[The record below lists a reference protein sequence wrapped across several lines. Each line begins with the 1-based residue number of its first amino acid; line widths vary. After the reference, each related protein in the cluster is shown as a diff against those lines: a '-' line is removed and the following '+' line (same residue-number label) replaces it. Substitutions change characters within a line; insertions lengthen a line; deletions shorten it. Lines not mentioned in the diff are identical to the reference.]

1 MPLAIK
7 IILNYNFFVNKY
19 LTINE
24 YVIIDNMKNEILDEI
39 NIKLKLIN
47 KKAYIV
53 GGAVRDYLLNKKIN
67 DIDFVTNALISD
79 LKLLFKGDY
88 SFERLGFCKILINN
102 KYYDIST
109 LRKEIYS
116 NNFRHPEKI
125 IFIDSLEEDSQR
137 RDFTINS
144 LYMDDYN
151 IYDFHNGIE
160 DLNNKII
167 RMIGNIDQRIKEDPL
182 RLLRAIRF
190 KIQLNFIIEEELDNF
205 IKTHLYLLEEI
216 SRYQINKE
224 IDKMKNI
231 SKEKFI
237 DVCSEYKLNDYLVI
251 DEYKRKYNIIDLHCD
266 TISALYKQ
274 NKFLLRNDLHLD
286 VQKLVKGQYLLQC
299 FAIFLNKGETIYDFN
314 KYYEYYNQQLEL
326 NKIYLG
332 KILSYNDILKIKSD
346 NKIGAMLTLENGDII
361 TNLDIIDYL
370 YSLGIRMITLTW
382 NYQNLISSSN
392 KDENNGLTDF
402 GKKVI
407 NKMNEL
413 GIIIDVSH
421 LSDQGFYDVIKLSN
435 SPIVASHSNSR
446 YICNNKRNL
455 TDNMILLLHE
465 NGGVMGMNYYKD
477 FLTNQNIDTI
487 QDIVNHIKHIKELG
501 CIDNIALGSDFDG
514 IETPNELSSCDKMNL
529 LYECLIKN
537 DFKENEIEKIFYK
550 NIMRVFKK
558 VLK

>member
-19 LTINE
+19 LTFIE
-24 YVIIDNMKNEILDEI
+24 YVIIDNMKNEILEKI
-39 NIKLKLIN
+39 NIKLEPIN

-67 DIDFVTNALISD
+67 DIDLVTNALISD
-79 LKLLFKGDY
+79 LKSLFDGDF
-88 SFERLGFCKILINN
+88 SFEKLGFCKIVVNN

-109 LRKEIYS
+109 LRKEIYL

-144 LYMDDYN
+144 LYMDNDK
-151 IYDFHNGIE
+151 IYDFHNGIK
-160 DLNNKII
+160 DLNDKII

-182 RLLRAIRF
+182 RMLRAIRF
-190 KIQLNFIIEEELDNF
+190 KLQLNFTIEKELDNY
-205 IKTHLYLLEEI
+205 IKTHLYLLKEI

-231 SKEKFI
+231 SKEEFVN
-237 DVCSEYKLNDYLVI
+237 VCNEYKLNDYLVI
-251 DEYKRKYNIIDLHCD
+251 DDYKRKYNIIDLHCD
-266 TISALYKQ
+266 TITALYKQ
-274 NKFLLRNDLHLD
+274 NKSLFRNDLHLD

-299 FAIFLNKGETIYDFN
+299 FAIFLNKGETINDFN

-326 NKIYLG
+326 NKIYLE
-332 KILSYNDILKIKSD
+332 KVLSYNDIFKIKSN

-382 NYQNLISSSN
+382 NYQNLISYSN

-421 LSDQGFYDVIKLSN
+421 LSDKGFYDVVEISKY
-435 SPIVASHSNSR
+435 PIVASHSNCR
-446 YICNNKRNL
+446 YICDNKRNL
-455 TDNMILLLHE
+455 TDEMILLLHK

-477 FLTNQNIDTI
+477 FLTNQNVDTI
-487 QDIVNHIKHIKELG
+487 QDIVNHIKHIKDLG

-514 IETPNELSSCDKMNL
+514 IDTPNELSSCDKMNL

-537 DFKENEIEKIFYK
+537 NFKENEIEKIFYK

>member
-24 YVIIDNMKNEILDEI
+24 YVIIDNMKNEILEEI
-39 NIKLKLIN
+39 NIKLKQIN
-47 KKAYIV
+47 KQAYIV

-125 IFIDSLEEDSQR
+125 IFVNSLKEDSLR

-144 LYMDDYN
+144 LYMDNDK
-151 IYDFHNGIE
+151 IYDFHNGIN

-167 RMIGNIDQRIKEDPL
+167 RMIANIDQRIKEDPL
-182 RLLRAIRF
+182 RILRAIRF
-190 KIQLNFIIEEELDNF
+190 KIQLNFIIEEELDNY
-205 IKTHLYLLEEI
+205 IKTHLYLLKEI

-224 IDKMKNI
+224 LDKMKNI

-237 DVCSEYKLNDYLVI
+237 DVCNEYKLNDYLVI
-251 DEYKRKYNIIDLHCD
+251 DDYKRKYNIIDLHCD
-266 TISALYKQ
+266 TITALYKQ
-274 NKFLLRNDLHLD
+274 NKSLLRNNLHLD

-314 KYYEYYNQQLEL
+314 KYYECYNQQLEL
-326 NKIYLG
+326 NKIYLE

-455 TDNMILLLHE
+455 TDDMILLLHK

-487 QDIVNHIKHIKELG
+487 QDIVNHIRHIKELG

>member
-1 MPLAIK
+1 M
-7 IILNYNFFVNKY
+7 ILNYNFFVNKY

-39 NIKLKLIN
+39 NIKLKQIN
-47 KKAYIV
+47 KQAYIV

-266 TISALYKQ
+266 TITALYKQ
-274 NKFLLRNDLHLD
+274 NKSLLRNDLHLD

-326 NKIYLG
+326 NKIYLE

>member
-1 MPLAIK
+1 M
-7 IILNYNFFVNKY
+7 ILNYNFFVNKY

-39 NIKLKLIN
+39 NIKLKQIN
-47 KKAYIV
+47 KQAYIV

-266 TISALYKQ
+266 TITALYKQ
-274 NKFLLRNDLHLD
+274 NKSLLRNDLHLD

-326 NKIYLG
+326 NKIYLE

-529 LYECLIKN
+529 LYEFLIKN

>member
-205 IKTHLYLLEEI
+205 IKMHLYLLEEI

-266 TISALYKQ
+266 TITALYKQ
-274 NKFLLRNDLHLD
+274 NKSLLRNDLHLD

>member
-1 MPLAIK
+1 M
-7 IILNYNFFVNKY
+7 
-19 LTINE
+19 
-24 YVIIDNMKNEILDEI
+24 
-39 NIKLKLIN
+39 
-47 KKAYIV
+47 
-53 GGAVRDYLLNKKIN
+53 
-67 DIDFVTNALISD
+67 
-79 LKLLFKGDY
+79 
-88 SFERLGFCKILINN
+88 
-102 KYYDIST
+102 
-109 LRKEIYS
+109 
-116 NNFRHPEKI
+116 
-125 IFIDSLEEDSQR
+125 
-137 RDFTINS
+137 
-144 LYMDDYN
+144 
-151 IYDFHNGIE
+151 
-160 DLNNKII
+160 
-167 RMIGNIDQRIKEDPL
+167 
-182 RLLRAIRF
+182 LRAIRF

-237 DVCSEYKLNDYLVI
+237 DVCNEYKLNDYLVI

-266 TISALYKQ
+266 TITALYKQ
-274 NKFLLRNDLHLD
+274 NKSLLRNDLHLD

-326 NKIYLG
+326 NKIYLE

-537 DFKENEIEKIFYK
+537 DFKENEIEKIFHK
-550 NIMRVFKK
+550 NIMRVLKK

>member
-7 IILNYNFFVNKY
+7 MILNYNFFVNKY

-53 GGAVRDYLLNKKIN
+53 GGAVRDYLLNKEIN

-79 LKLLFKGDY
+79 LKLLFKGDC

-125 IFIDSLEEDSQR
+125 IFVNSFKEDSLR

-144 LYMDDYN
+144 LYMDNDK
-151 IYDFHNGIE
+151 IYDFHNGIN
-160 DLNNKII
+160 DLNNKTI

-182 RLLRAIRF
+182 RILRAIRF
-190 KIQLNFIIEEELDNF
+190 KIQLNFIIEEELDNY
-205 IKTHLYLLEEI
+205 IKAHLYLLKEI

-224 IDKMKNI
+224 LDKMKNI

-237 DVCSEYKLNDYLVI
+237 DVCNEYKLNDYLVI

-266 TISALYKQ
+266 TITALYKQ
-274 NKFLLRNDLHLD
+274 NKSLLRNDLHLD

-326 NKIYLG
+326 NKIYLE

-421 LSDQGFYDVIKLSN
+421 LSNQGFYDVIKLSN

>member
-1 MPLAIK
+1 M
-7 IILNYNFFVNKY
+7 ILNYNFFVNKY

-39 NIKLKLIN
+39 NIKLKQIN
-47 KKAYIV
+47 KQAYIV

-266 TISALYKQ
+266 TITALYKQ
-274 NKFLLRNDLHLD
+274 NKSLLRNDLHLD

-299 FAIFLNKGETIYDFN
+299 FAIFLNKGETINDFN
-314 KYYEYYNQQLEL
+314 KYYKYYNQQLEL
-326 NKIYLG
+326 NKIYLE

-407 NKMNEL
+407 KKMNEL

>member
-47 KKAYIV
+47 KQAYIV
-53 GGAVRDYLLNKKIN
+53 GGAVRDYLLNKEIN

-125 IFIDSLEEDSQR
+125 IFVNSLKEDSLR

-144 LYMDDYN
+144 LYMDDDN

-160 DLNNKII
+160 DLNNKIV

-182 RLLRAIRF
+182 RILRAIRF
-190 KIQLNFIIEEELDNF
+190 KIQLNFIIEEELDNY
-205 IKTHLYLLEEI
+205 IKTHLYLLKEI

-224 IDKMKNI
+224 LDKMKNI

-237 DVCSEYKLNDYLVI
+237 DVCNEYKLNDYLVI

-266 TISALYKQ
+266 TITALYKQ
-274 NKFLLRNDLHLD
+274 NKSLLRNDLHLD
-286 VQKLVKGQYLLQC
+286 VQKLNKGQYLLQC

-326 NKIYLG
+326 NKIYLE

-361 TNLDIIDYL
+361 INLDIIDYL

-455 TDNMILLLHE
+455 TDDMILLLHK

-529 LYECLIKN
+529 LYECLMKN
-537 DFKENEIEKIFYK
+537 GFKDNEIEKIFYK

>member
-7 IILNYNFFVNKY
+7 MILNYNFFVNKY

-39 NIKLKLIN
+39 NIKLKQIN
-47 KKAYIV
+47 KQAYIV

-266 TISALYKQ
+266 TITALYKQ
-274 NKFLLRNDLHLD
+274 NKSLLRNDLHLD

-299 FAIFLNKGETIYDFN
+299 FAIFLNKGETINDFN
-314 KYYEYYNQQLEL
+314 KYYKYYNQQLEL
-326 NKIYLG
+326 NKIYLE

-407 NKMNEL
+407 KKMNEL

>member
-266 TISALYKQ
+266 TITALYKQ
-274 NKFLLRNDLHLD
+274 NKSLLRNDLHLD

>member
-47 KKAYIV
+47 KQAYIV
-53 GGAVRDYLLNKKIN
+53 GGAVRDYLLNKEIN

-79 LKLLFKGDY
+79 LKLLFKSDY

-125 IFIDSLEEDSQR
+125 IFVNSLKEDSLR

-144 LYMDDYN
+144 LYMDNDK

-182 RLLRAIRF
+182 RILRAIRF
-190 KIQLNFIIEEELDNF
+190 KIQLNFIIEEELDNY
-205 IKTHLYLLEEI
+205 IKTHLYLLKEI

-224 IDKMKNI
+224 LDKMKNI

-237 DVCSEYKLNDYLVI
+237 DVCNEYKLNDYLVI

-266 TISALYKQ
+266 TITTLYKQ
-274 NKFLLRNDLHLD
+274 NKSLLRNDLHLD
-286 VQKLVKGQYLLQC
+286 VQRLVKGQYLLQC

-326 NKIYLG
+326 NKIYLE

-382 NYQNLISSSN
+382 NYSNLISSSN

-455 TDNMILLLHE
+455 TDDMILLLHK

-487 QDIVNHIKHIKELG
+487 QDIVNHIKHIKDLG

-537 DFKENEIEKIFYK
+537 GFKENEIEKIFYK

>member
-190 KIQLNFIIEEELDNF
+190 KIQLNFIIEEELENF

-237 DVCSEYKLNDYLVI
+237 DVCNEYKLNDYLVI
-251 DEYKRKYNIIDLHCD
+251 YEYKRKYNIIDLHCD
-266 TISALYKQ
+266 TITALYKQ
-274 NKFLLRNDLHLD
+274 NKSLLRNDLHLD

>member
-1 MPLAIK
+1 M
-7 IILNYNFFVNKY
+7 ILNYNFFVNKY

-39 NIKLKLIN
+39 NIKLKQIN
-47 KKAYIV
+47 KQAYIV

-125 IFIDSLEEDSQR
+125 IFVNSLKEDSLR

-144 LYMDDYN
+144 LYMDNDK
-151 IYDFHNGIE
+151 IYDFHNGIN
-160 DLNNKII
+160 DLNNKTI

-182 RLLRAIRF
+182 RILRAIRF
-190 KIQLNFIIEEELDNF
+190 KIQLNFIIEEELDNY
-205 IKTHLYLLEEI
+205 IKTHLYLLKEI
-216 SRYQINKE
+216 SQYQINKE
-224 IDKMKNI
+224 LDKMKNI

-237 DVCSEYKLNDYLVI
+237 DVCNEYKLNDYLVI

-266 TISALYKQ
+266 TITALYKQ
-274 NKFLLRNDLHLD
+274 NKSLLRNDLHLD

-326 NKIYLG
+326 NKIYLE

-487 QDIVNHIKHIKELG
+487 QDIVNHIKYIKELG

-537 DFKENEIEKIFYK
+537 GFKENEIEKIFYK

>member
-7 IILNYNFFVNKY
+7 MILNYNFFVNKY

-39 NIKLKLIN
+39 NIKLKQIN
-47 KKAYIV
+47 KQAYIV

-266 TISALYKQ
+266 TITALYKQ
-274 NKFLLRNDLHLD
+274 NKSLLRNDLHLD